1 MSVTFTKLFSS
12 ITESTVWCEPDSTRI
27 VWITM
32 LAMADSKGRIWAS
45 IPGLANRA
53 RVTVEQVENAIL
65 TFKSPDRYSR
75 TPDYEGRRVEDI
87 EGGWRLLNHEK
98 YRGIRDEESIKE
110 SKRRYIN
117 ERRKAEREARGV
129 EEKILQSNAVDLG
142 RDNADA
148 DTDTDK
154 SKPKVKGVGA
164 TASRLPADWTPSHAD
179 IAYCQKQR
187 PDLVIERVAENFR
200 DYWTAKAGAAARKV
214 DWAATW
220 RTWVRNEKDA
230 RQAPS
235 SQFKSEK
242 QRNMEA
248 TTRAIYGTPAPTEKL
263 ITGETL

>member
-53 RVTVEQVENAIL
+53 RVTVEQVENALL

-75 TPDYEGRRVEDI
+75 TSDNEGRRVEDI

-117 ERRKAEREARGV
+117 ERRKAEREAKRV
-129 EEKILQSNAVDLG
+129 EQKILQSNSVDRGRYNAEADKAVNPSCSNPAGFDRFWALYP
-142 RDNADA
+142 R
-148 DTDTDK
+148 
-154 SKPKVKGVGA
+154 KVGK
-164 TASRLPADWTPSHAD
+164 
-179 IAYCQKQR
+179 
-187 PDLVIERVAENFR
+187 
-200 DYWTAKAGAAARKV
+200 AKAIAVWNRLKVNGKLEQVLAAVEAQK
-214 DWAATW
+214 
-220 RTWVRNEKDA
+220 
-230 RQAPS
+230 
-235 SQFKSEK
+235 KSE
-242 QRNMEA
+242 QWTREGGRFIPHPTTWLNEGRWDDEPDHPVA
-248 TTRAIYGTPAPTEKL
+248 TQSRFAGVV
-263 ITGETL
+263 